1 MIDPTP
7 QRDFVRVEDLTLED
21 VAADTALFLEGDQD
35 VDGIIV
41 ATATAH
47 GSDVVLSL
55 EDGHDGT
62 RTFRLRVLQA

>member
-7 QRDFVRVEDLTLED
+7 NDFVKVEDLALED

-41 ATATAH
+41 ATATAQ
-47 GSDVVLSL
+47 GSDVMLSL